1 MKVGIQNKE
10 GRLILVWFDGK
21 RRTMAIGAAD
31 NTASRAAAQRKKA
44 EIEQDWITEHY
55 DQTLLKYKPRTLG
68 KSATEISVPEL
79 FDRFTKYQA
88 KEEGLSQSSIVT
100 RYIALRKM
108 LEKVLDVPAN
118 TIGKREAN
126 RFADVCT
133 EMLQSSTSK
142 ARIWLLAKCWDWA
155 KDKYH
160 VAEENPFRGLATR
173 FKSQEKK
180 PPQPF
185 SALEVRAIL
194 EGFRSSA
201 YYSPYADFVAFL
213 FGSGCRIGEA
223 VGLRWENVAADF
235 SSVYIC
241 ESISRGVVGSTK
253 TRKSRDIPL
262 PPSIAAMLKRRK
274 EAQQP
279 QISDLVFTTPT
290 GLSINDRNFRR
301 RAWAKVLQAAGV
313 PYRKPYTNRS
323 TAISHAIAAGENY
336 LNVAKAAGHSPR
348 TMLKHYLNNVEN
360 RSVFVDF
367 D

>member
-10 GRLILVWFDGK
+10 DRLILVWNDGK

-31 NTASRAAAQRKKA
+31 NTASRAAAQKKKA
-44 EIEQDWITEHY
+44 EIEQDWITGHY
-55 DQTLLKYKPRTLG
+55 DRTLLKYKPRTLG

-118 TIGKREAN
+118 TIGKRESE
-126 RFADVCT
+126 RFADVCAKT
-133 EMLQSSTSK
+133 LQPTTSK
-142 ARIWLLAKCWDWA
+142 ARICLLVKCWDWA
-155 KDKYH
+155 KGKYH

-173 FKSQEKK
+173 FKSQERK

-194 EGFRSSA
+194 DGFRSSK

-213 FGSGCRIGEA
+213 FEAGCRIGEA
-223 VGLRWENVAADF
+223 VGLRWENVATDF

-241 ESISRGVVGSTK
+241 ESITRGVVGSTK
-253 TRKSRDIPL
+253 TKKSRDVNL
-262 PPSIAAMLKRRK
+262 SPSIVAMLKRRK
-274 EAQQP
+274 EVQQP
-279 QISDLVFTTPT
+279 EKSDLVFTTPT

-301 RAWAKVLQAAGV
+301 RAWTKVLQAAGV

-348 TMLKHYLNNVEN
+348 TMLNHYLNNVES

>member
-10 GRLILVWFDGK
+10 GRLILVWNDGN

-31 NTASRAAAQRKKA
+31 NAVSRAVAQRKKA
-44 EIEQDWITEHY
+44 EIEQDWITGHY
-55 DQTLLKYKPRTLG
+55 DPTRLKYKPRTLG

-88 KEEGLSQSSIVT
+88 KEEGLSPSSIVT

-118 TIGKREAN
+118 TIGKKEAE
-126 RFADVCT
+126 RFADVCSKT
-133 EMLQSSTSK
+133 LQPTTSK
-142 ARIWLLAKCWDWA
+142 ARIWLLVKCWDWA
-155 KDKYH
+155 NGKYH
-160 VAEENPFRGLATR
+160 VAEDNPFRGLATR
-173 FKSQEKK
+173 FKSQERK

-194 EGFRSSA
+194 DGFRSSK
-201 YYSPYADFVAFL
+201 YYASYGDFVAFL
-213 FGSGCRIGEA
+213 FGVGCRIGEA
-223 VGLRWENVAADF
+223 VGLQWQNVAADF

-241 ESISRGVVGSTK
+241 ESITRGVVGSTK
-253 TRKSRDIPL
+253 TKKSRDVNL
-262 PPSIAAMLKRRK
+262 SPSIAAMLKRRK
-274 EAQQP
+274 EEQQP
-279 QISDLVFTTPT
+279 KPSDLVFTTPT
-290 GLSINDRNFRR
+290 GLSINDRDFRR
-301 RAWAKVLQAAGV
+301 RAWTKVLQVAGV

-348 TMLKHYLNNVEN
+348 TMLNHYLNNVES